1 MSAPRRLAR
10 ALAAPLATRRLARAL
25 AAPLALAVLIAAGA
39 AAVSGAQGSAS
50 DGRIGPDLG
59 LLNNGRHLQP
69 FAGRLVGL
77 GNLPTGGAV
86 TPDGRW
92 YWTVDA
98 GRGINDVRIVSVRT
112 GQVVQ
117 TLTVPGAS
125 GGVVLDAAHALAYVS
140 GVAGSTD
147 TAEAPPRGTPG
158 ATGDV
163 IHVFAF
169 DPTSGQAREDRTI
182 AVPPP
187 SSAAAP
193 QNFPPTNRQRISWPD
208 RLSVSP
214 DGSTLLVP
222 LNLADQA
229 AVIST
234 STGSVRY
241 VKTGN
246 YPYGSAILPDGHTGL
261 VSNETP
267 GTVSVIDLRSATKV
281 ADIQVGP
288 QLSHPE
294 AIAVDPRA
302 PRAYVALAN
311 SDEVAVIDTHAMQLE
326 RTLAVGRPEGLGTS
340 PVALTVTPDGRQLL
354 VAEAGADAL
363 AAFRL
368 TPSGSGPGSMPAL
381 SLIGRIPTAQY
392 PTDVQAVAPGRL
404 ACGFSASVPPSP
416 LVHRKAKA
424 KRHRRGR
431 RHPHHRRTHRRS
443 TAHHRSGARVH
454 PRRRGR
460 HLRLRL
466 RHVRHHRGRPFGA
479 GGGGSVPGGCAKLLY
494 VSAKGLGTGPNVN
507 GPQPNSPL
515 DTDNAINA
523 TQYLPLLN
531 IGSAAIADYPSDAQ
545 IEGLSTQADAQLT
558 PTNAQAPPADTP
570 LRAGGPIKHVFYIVR
585 ENRTYDQVLGDQPQG
600 DGDPKLTLFGA
611 QNTPNAH
618 ALTSRFGLLDH
629 YYANSEASIDGH
641 FWTSAGDVSD
651 YVNKNWFQNYRAGAN
666 NPTGRPYDFGVY
678 AVTWPSTGFL
688 FDQAIRQG
696 IPFFNYGE
704 AIAGVV
710 PLTDKDRNQA
720 ETQLVQ
726 QKFANSDIGT
736 AGCYPNDASIGKDA
750 ISGQTVFDSVPPL
763 GAPPGS
769 ESRALC
775 FGARFQS
782 QLAHNAVPAFN
793 YLVLPNDHTR
803 VLDPKSFTPQA
814 MVADN
819 DKALG
824 QMVDTISHSSIWSS
838 SAIFV
843 TEDDSQDGADHVD
856 AHRTVG
862 MVISPYAKQAQVVH
876 TRYDLLSMLHSMELI
891 IGMRPLGLF
900 DTLATPMYDAFSGSP
915 TNGRPYSALTPS
927 QNLLAKNPPAASPA
941 AARALRFRGIDQ
953 ISQRFSDRLLWRAVR
968 GSHAPPPPPGPNAV
982 IEPRAGRGA
991 GFNG

>member
-1 MSAPRRLAR
+1 MSASRRRIR
-10 ALAAPLATRRLARAL
+10 ALGGL
-25 AAPLALAVLIAAGA
+25 LAVALLIAGTAVT
-39 AAVSGAQGSAS
+39 VSGAQGSAS

-92 YWTVDA
+92 YWTVDS
-98 GRGINDVRIVSVRT
+98 GRGINDVRIVSVRS

-125 GGVVLDAAHALAYVS
+125 GGIALDAAHSLAYVS

-147 TAEAPPRGTPG
+147 TAQAPTPGTPG
-158 ATGDV
+158 AGGDV
-163 IHVFAF
+163 IHVFRF
-169 DPTSGQAREDRTI
+169 DPASGQAREDRAI

-187 SSAAAP
+187 ASAPIP
-193 QNFPPTNRQRISWPD
+193 QNFPPTNRTRISWPD

-229 AVIST
+229 AVIDTAS
-234 STGSVRY
+234 GSVRY

-311 SDEVAVIDTHAMQLE
+311 SDEVAVIDTHAMALA

-368 TPSGSGPGSMPAL
+368 TPSGSGPDSMPAF

-404 ACGFSASVPPSP
+404 ACGFSASVSRPRA
-416 LVHRKAKA
+416 HRKARA
-424 KRHRRGR
+424 RRRR
-431 RHPHHRRTHRRS
+431 RHRTHRR
-443 TAHHRSGARVH
+443 AHHRGAHRRVSAHRRSGGRGPVHTRGGARHV
-454 PRRRGR
+454 
-460 HLRLRL
+460 RLRL
-466 RHVRHHRGRPFGA
+466 RHVRHHRLRPFGA
-479 GGGGSVPGGCAKLLY
+479 GGAGSVPGGCAKLLY
-494 VSAKGLGTGPNVN
+494 VSAKGLGTGPNPN

-515 DTDNAINA
+515 DTDSAINA

-545 IEGLSTQADAQLT
+545 IQRLSGQADAQLT
-558 PTNAQAPPADTP
+558 PTDAQAPPPDTP

-585 ENRTYDQVLGDQPQG
+585 ENRTYDQVLGDLPQG
-600 DGDPKLTLFGA
+600 DGDPKLTLFGP
-611 QNTPNAH
+611 QDTPNAH
-618 ALTSRFGLLDH
+618 ALASRFGLLDH
-629 YYANSEASIDGH
+629 FYANSEASIDGH

-666 NPTGRPYDFGVY
+666 NPGGRPYDFGVY

-696 IPFFNYGE
+696 ISFFNYGE

-720 ETQLVQ
+720 ETQLVA
-726 QKFANSDIGT
+726 QKFAKSDVGPPPPN
-736 AGCYPNDASIGKDA
+736 CYPNDASIGKDA
-750 ISGQTVFDSVPPL
+750 ITGQTVFDSVPPL
-763 GAPPGS
+763 LRAPAGS
-769 ESRALC
+769 ESRAQC
-775 FGARFQS
+775 FRARFQS
-782 QLAHNAVPAFN
+782 QLLAHDAVPAFN
-793 YLVLPNDHTR
+793 YLVLSNDHTR
-803 VLDPKSFTPQA
+803 VLDPSSFTPQA

-819 DKALG
+819 DKGLG
-824 QMVDTISHSSIWSS
+824 QIVDTISHSSIWSS

-862 MVISPYAKQAQVVH
+862 LVISPYAKQAQVVH

-915 TNGRPYSALTPS
+915 TNGQPYSALTPS
-927 QNLLAKNPPAASPA
+927 QDLLAKNPPAASPA
-941 AARALRFRGIDQ
+941 AARALRFRGLDQ
-953 ISQRFSDRLLWRAVR
+953 ISQRFSDRLLWRAIH
-968 GSHAPPPPPGPNAV
+968 GAHSAPPPPGPNAV
-982 IEPRAGRGA
+982 IEPRVGRGA
-991 GFNG
+991 GFDG

>member
-1 MSAPRRLAR
+1 MSASRRQAR
-10 ALAAPLATRRLARAL
+10 ALAGLL
-25 AAPLALAVLIAAGA
+25 AAVLLIAAAA
-39 AAVSGAQGSAS
+39 AAVSGAQGPAA

-92 YWTVDA
+92 YWTVDS

-125 GGVVLDAAHALAYVS
+125 GGIVLDAGHQVAYVS

-147 TAEAPPRGTPG
+147 TAQAPTPG
-158 ATGDV
+158 AAGAAGDV
-163 IHVFAF
+163 IHVFRF
-169 DPTSGQAREDRTI
+169 NPGSGAARADRTI
-182 AVPPP
+182 SVPPP
-187 SSAAAP
+187 ASAPVP

-229 AVIST
+229 AVIDT
-234 STGSVRY
+234 ATGSVRY

-246 YPYGSAILPDGHTGL
+246 YPYGSAILADGHTGL

-267 GTVSVIDLRSATKV
+267 GTVSVIDLRNATKV
-281 ADIQVGP
+281 TDIQVGP

-311 SDEVAVIDTHAMQLE
+311 SDEVAVIDTHAMQLQ

-368 TPSGSGPGSMPAL
+368 TPSGSGPAAMPAF
-381 SLIGRIPTAQY
+381 SLVGHVPTAQY

-404 ACGFSASVPPSP
+404 ACGFSASVSP
-416 LVHRKAKA
+416 HLGAHKKARA
-424 KRHRRGR
+424 RRHRRARR
-431 RHPHHRRTHRRS
+431 RHVHRRS
-443 TAHHRSGARVH
+443 TKHRHPAARGHV
-454 PRRRGR
+454 RLRGR
-460 HLRLRL
+460 RLRL
-466 RHVRHHRGRPFGA
+466 RHVRHHRGRSFRA
-479 GGGGSVPGGCAKLLY
+479 GGGAGSLPGGCAKLLY

-545 IEGLSTQADAQLT
+545 IEGLSGQAEAQLT

-570 LRAGGPIKHVFYIVR
+570 LRAGGPIKHVFYVVR
-585 ENRTYDQVLGDQPQG
+585 ENRTYDQVLGDQTQG

-629 YYANSEASIDGH
+629 FYANSEASIDGH

-651 YVNKNWFQNYRAGAN
+651 YVNKNWFQNYRAGSG

-688 FDQAIRQG
+688 FDQALRQG

-710 PLTDKDRNQA
+710 PLTDKDRTPA

-750 ISGQTVFDSVPPL
+750 ISGQTVFDSVAPL

-769 ESRALC
+769 ESRASC
-775 FGARFQS
+775 FQARFQS

-819 DKALG
+819 DKGLG
-824 QMVDTISHSSIWSS
+824 QIVDMISHSKIWSS

-900 DTLATPMYDAFSGSP
+900 DTLATPMYDAFSGSSA
-915 TNGRPYSALTPS
+915 NGQPYSALTPN

-953 ISQRFSDRLLWRAVR
+953 ISQRLSDRLLWQAVR
-968 GSHAPPPPPGPNAV
+968 GSHVAPPPPGPHAV
-982 IEPRAGRGA
+982 MEPRAGRAA
-991 GFNG
+991 GFDG

>member
-1 MSAPRRLAR
+1 MSSSRRQAR
-10 ALAAPLATRRLARAL
+10 ALAGLL
-25 AAPLALAVLIAAGA
+25 AAVLLIAGVV
-39 AAVSGAQGSAS
+39 AAVSGAQGSAA

-92 YWTVDA
+92 YWTVDS

-125 GGVVLDAAHALAYVS
+125 GGIVLDAGHHLAYVS

-147 TAEAPPRGTPG
+147 SAQAPAPG
-158 ATGDV
+158 APGAAGDV
-163 IHVFAF
+163 IHVFRF
-169 DPTSGQAREDRTI
+169 DPTSGVARADRTI
-182 AVPPP
+182 GVPPP
-187 SSAAAP
+187 ASAPVP

-229 AVIST
+229 AVIDT
-234 STGSVRY
+234 ATGSVRY

-267 GTVSVIDLRSATKV
+267 GTVSVIDLRSARKV
-281 ADIQVGP
+281 TDIQVGP

-311 SDEVAVIDTHAMQLE
+311 SDQVAVIDTQAMQLE

-363 AAFRL
+363 AALRL
-368 TPSGSGPGSMPAL
+368 TPSGSGPAAMPAF
-381 SLIGRIPTAQY
+381 SLIGHIPTAQY
-392 PTDVQAVAPGRL
+392 PTDVQVVAPGRL
-404 ACGFSASVPPSP
+404 ACGFSALTSPNPSG
-416 LVHRKAKA
+416 HKKKAKAKA
-424 KRHRRGR
+424 KRQRRAR
-431 RHPHHRRTHRRS
+431 RHARQRRS
-443 TAHHRSGARVH
+443 TAHRPVAHGHARS
-454 PRRRGR
+454 RGR
-460 HLRLRL
+460 RLRL
-466 RHVRHHRGRPFGA
+466 RHVRRHRGRSLRT
-479 GGGGSVPGGCAKLLY
+479 GGGAGSVPGGCAKLLY
-494 VSAKGLGTGPNVN
+494 VSAKGLGTGPNPA
-507 GPQPNSPL
+507 GPQPTSPL

-545 IEGLSTQADAQLT
+545 IEGLSGQADAQLT
-558 PTNAQAPPADTP
+558 PSNAQAPPPDTP
-570 LRAGGPIKHVFYIVR
+570 LRPGGPINHVFYVVR
-585 ENRTYDQVLGDQPQG
+585 ENRTYDQVLGDQRQG

-618 ALTSRFGLLDH
+618 ALSSRFGLLDH
-629 YYANSEASIDGH
+629 FYANSEASIDGH

-651 YVNKNWFQNYRAGAN
+651 YVNKNWFQNYRAGSG

-688 FDQAIRQG
+688 FDQALRQG

-710 PLTDKDRNQA
+710 PLTDKDRTQA

-726 QKFANSDIGT
+726 QKFAKSDLGT
-736 AGCYPNDASIGKDA
+736 PPGCYPNDASIGKDA
-750 ISGQTVFDSVPPL
+750 ITGQTVFDSVAPL

-769 ESRALC
+769 ESRATC
-775 FGARFQS
+775 FQARFQS
-782 QLAHNAVPAFN
+782 QLAQNAVPTFN
-793 YLVLPNDHTR
+793 YLVLSNDHTR
-803 VLDPKSFTPQA
+803 VLDPSSFTPQA

-819 DKALG
+819 DKGLG
-824 QMVDTISHSSIWSS
+824 QIVDTISHSKIWSS

-862 MVISPYAKQAQVVH
+862 LVISPYAKQAQVVH

-900 DTLATPMYDAFSGSP
+900 DTLATPMYDAFSGTP
-915 TNGRPYSALTPS
+915 TNGQPYRALTPN
-927 QNLLAKNPPAASPA
+927 QDLLAKNPPAASSA
-941 AARALRFRGIDQ
+941 AARVLRFRGLDQ
-953 ISQRFSDRLLWRAVR
+953 ITQRLSDRLLWRAVR
-968 GSHAPPPPPGPNAV
+968 GSASTPPPPGPHAV
-982 IEPRAGRGA
+982 IEPRAGRAA
-991 GFNG
+991 GFDR